1 MIRNNCKPNILG
13 SVNKGRN
20 KILRSGIVIKTFFDS
35 RDAMK
40 VVSCSAARPPSEQI
54 REYPPHP
61 GWKLANTP
69 LKAVKVTT
77 DASWSASNTVLQY
90 RHPKFSFNP
99 VIPMI
104 IFGFLHPLYYQS
116 RVPSLDCF

>member
-13 SVNKGRN
+13 SVNEGRN
-20 KILRSGIVIKTFFDS
+20 KILSSGIVIKTFFDS

-40 VVSCSAARPPSEQI
+40 VVSCSAARPPPSEQI

-61 GWKLANTP
+61 GWKLTNTA

-77 DASWSASNTVLQY
+77 DASWSASNTVFQY
-90 RHPKFSFNP
+90 RHPDPNFRF
-99 VIPMI
+99 I
-104 IFGFLHPLYYQS
+104 L
-116 RVPSLDCF
+116 

>member
-1 MIRNNCKPNILG
+1 MIRNNCKPDILG

-20 KILRSGIVIKTFFDS
+20 KILSSGIVIKTFFDS

-54 REYPPHP
+54 REYPPHQ
-61 GWKLANTP
+61 GWKLANTA

-77 DASWSASNTVLQY
+77 DASWRAPSGVFQY
-90 RHPKFSFNP
+90 RHPDPNFRS
-99 VIPMI
+99 I
-104 IFGFLHPLYYQS
+104 L
-116 RVPSLDCF
+116 